1 MPLDGEQFNALVD
14 QHAAA
19 LYRVAFRMMGN
30 RHDAEDI
37 VQETFRSV
45 WSSRDNYQ
53 AELGE
58 RSWMVAI
65 LRRRVVD
72 RWRKRRQPGNL
83 SDHDDRVPELV
94 APEPLQTELGDEVQQ
109 ALNRLSPD
117 LREAILLVIVGELTH
132 QEVADQLNVP
142 LGTIL
147 SRVSRGRKKLREYLS
162 QLET

>member
-45 WSSRDNYQ
+45 WSSRENYQ

-72 RWRKRRQPGNL
+72 RWRKKRQPGNL
-83 SDHDDRVPELV
+83 SDHDDRVPELE
-94 APEPLQTELGDEVQQ
+94 APEPPQTEISDEIQQ
-109 ALNRLSPD
+109 ALNRLSPE
-117 LREAILLVIVGELTH
+117 LRESILLVIVGGLTH